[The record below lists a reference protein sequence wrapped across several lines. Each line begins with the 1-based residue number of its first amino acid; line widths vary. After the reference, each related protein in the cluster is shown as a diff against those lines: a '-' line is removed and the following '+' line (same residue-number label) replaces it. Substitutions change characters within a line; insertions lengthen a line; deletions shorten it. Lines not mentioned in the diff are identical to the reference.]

1 MTRIV
6 FLGPPGPGRARRRR
20 RWRSASASRTCPP
33 GTCFAPRSRRRR
45 RSGIERRST
54 STRAGSSPT
63 TSCFRIL
70 RERLDEPDAR
80 GGFLLDGFPRT
91 LVQARALAA
100 VSPVD
105 RVVFFEIP
113 EALLL
118 ERLTQRRTCPK
129 CGTWY
134 NLSTR
139 PPKLPGRCD
148 VEGAELQQRSDDRE
162 DAVRTRLKV
171 YQQQT
176 HPLVAHYQQLGL
188 LRSVNAEGAPDE
200 VRARVAAAVS

>member
-1 MTRIV
+1 LTRIV
-6 FLGPPGPGRARRRR
+6 FLGPPGAGKGTQAAALAKRLGIPHLSTGDLL
-20 RWRSASASRTCPP
+20 RSAIAAKTPL
-33 GTCFAPRSRRRR
+33 GH
-45 RSGIERRST
+45 
-54 STRAGSSPT
+54 RAKEHVDAGRLVPDDLVLQ
-63 TSCFRIL
+63 IL

-105 RVVFFEIP
+105 RVVLFDIP

-129 CGTWY
+129 CGTSY

-139 PPKLPGRCD
+139 PPKVPGRCD

-200 VRARVAAAVS
+200 VRARVTAAVS